1 MASGLTR
8 SLDMLSPLVH
18 PSLLSSSCAMP
29 FNQPP
34 LLGRIAFVTGSSRG
48 IGRAIAVELG
58 RWGADVVVHAQKNIG
73 LAEAVADEIRGL
85 GRRSMAVLA
94 DVRVKA
100 ELEAAADQVKA
111 ELGPV
116 DILVNNVGTRKDG
129 PFILMGDEKWE
140 EVMNVNLRGTVYATK
155 AFVRGMMARK
165 WGRIV
170 NIVSPTGIIGM
181 AGQTNYG
188 ASKGAVIA
196 LTKSLAREMAP
207 FGVLV
212 NAVNPGLIHTELTQD
227 VSPETRRGLLA
238 PTILKREGEPEEVAG
253 VVAFLCSDWA
263 SYMSGQIINVDGGLC
278 P

>member
-1 MASGLTR
+1 
-8 SLDMLSPLVH
+8 
-18 PSLLSSSCAMP
+18 MP
-29 FNQPP
+29 FDP
-34 LLGRIAFVTGSSRG
+34 LPLSGRTAFVTGSSRG

-58 RWGADVVVHAQKNIG
+58 RWGADVVVHAQKNLD
-73 LAEAVADEIRGL
+73 LAESAAAEIRAL
-85 GRRSMAVLA
+85 GRRSLAVLA

-100 ELEAAADQVKA
+100 DMEAAADRVKA

-116 DILVNNVGTRKDG
+116 DILVNNAGTRQDG
-129 PFILMGDEKWE
+129 PFILMSEEKWD
-140 EVMNVNLRGTVYATK
+140 EVMNVNLRGTVYTTK

-196 LTKSLAREMAP
+196 LTRSLAREMAP

-212 NAVNPGLIHTELTQD
+212 NAVNPGFIHTELTAD
-227 VSPETRRGLLA
+227 VSEETKRELLA
-238 PTILKREGEPEEVAG
+238 PTILKRQGEPEEVAS
-253 VVAFLCSDWA
+253 VVAFLCSNWS
-263 SYMSGQIINVDGGLC
+263 SYMSGQIVNVDGGLC

>member
-1 MASGLTR
+1 
-8 SLDMLSPLVH
+8 
-18 PSLLSSSCAMP
+18 MP
-29 FNQPP
+29 FDP
-34 LLGRIAFVTGSSRG
+34 LPLHGRTAFVTGSSRG

-58 RWGADVVVHAQKNIG
+58 RWGADVVVHAQKNLD
-73 LAEAVADEIRGL
+73 LAESTAAEIRAL
-85 GRRSMAVLA
+85 GRRSLALLA

-100 ELEAAADQVKA
+100 DLEAAADRVKA

-116 DILVNNVGTRKDG
+116 DILVNNAGTRQDG
-129 PFILMGDEKWE
+129 PFILMSEEKWD

-196 LTKSLAREMAP
+196 LTRSLAREMAP

-212 NAVNPGLIHTELTQD
+212 NAVNPGFIHTELTAD
-227 VSPETRRGLLA
+227 VSEETKRELLA
-238 PTILKREGEPEEVAG
+238 PTILKRQGEPEEVAS
-253 VVAFLCSDWA
+253 VVAFLCSNFS
-263 SYMSGQIINVDGGLC
+263 SYMSGQVVNVDGGLC

>member
-1 MASGLTR
+1 
-8 SLDMLSPLVH
+8 
-18 PSLLSSSCAMP
+18 MP

-48 IGRAIAVELG
+48 IGRAIAVELA
-58 RWGADVVVHAQKNIG
+58 RWGADVVVHAQKNLE
-73 LAEAVADEIRGL
+73 LAEAVAAEIRGMD
-85 GRRSMAVLA
+85 RRAMAVLA

-100 ELEAAADQVKA
+100 ELEAAADRVKA
-111 ELGPV
+111 ELGAV
-116 DILVNNVGTRKDG
+116 DILVNNAGTRKDG
-129 PFILMGDEKWE
+129 PFILMGDAKWE
-140 EVMNVNLRGTVYATK
+140 EVMDVNLRGTVYATK

-165 WGRIV
+165 WGRVV

-188 ASKGAVIA
+188 ASKGAVMS
-196 LTKSLAREMAP
+196 LTKSLAREVAP

-212 NAVNPGLIHTELTQD
+212 NAVNPGFIHTELTAD
-227 VSPETRRGLLA
+227 VSEEAKRVLLA
-238 PTILKREGEPEEVAG
+238 PTILKREGEPEEVAS

>member
-1 MASGLTR
+1 
-8 SLDMLSPLVH
+8 
-18 PSLLSSSCAMP
+18 MP
-29 FNQPP
+29 FDP
-34 LLGRIAFVTGSSRG
+34 LPLHGRTAFVTGSSRG
-48 IGRAIAVELG
+48 IGRAIALELG
-58 RWGADVVVHAQKNIG
+58 RWGADVVVHAQKNLD
-73 LAEAVADEIRGL
+73 LAESAAAEIRAL
-85 GRRSMAVLA
+85 GRRSLAVLA

-100 ELEAAADQVKA
+100 DMEAAADRVKA

-116 DILVNNVGTRKDG
+116 DILVNNAGTRQDG
-129 PFILMGDEKWE
+129 PFILMSEEKWD
-140 EVMNVNLRGTVYATK
+140 EVMNVNLRGTVYTTK

-196 LTKSLAREMAP
+196 LTRSLAREMAP

-212 NAVNPGLIHTELTQD
+212 NAVNPGFIHTELTAD
-227 VSPETRRGLLA
+227 VSEETKRELLA
-238 PTILKREGEPEEVAG
+238 PTILKRQGEPEEVAS
-253 VVAFLCSDWA
+253 VVAFLCSNFS
-263 SYMSGQIINVDGGLC
+263 SYMSGQIVNVDGGLC

>member
-1 MASGLTR
+1 
-8 SLDMLSPLVH
+8 
-18 PSLLSSSCAMP
+18 MP
-29 FNQPP
+29 FDPLP
-34 LLGRIAFVTGSSRG
+34 LLGRTAFVTGSSRG

-58 RWGADVVVHAQKNIG
+58 RWGADVVVHAQKNLD
-73 LAEAVADEIRGL
+73 LAESVAAEIRAL
-85 GRRSMAVLA
+85 GRRSLAVLA

-100 ELEAAADQVKA
+100 DLEAAADRVKA
-111 ELGPV
+111 ELGLV
-116 DILVNNVGTRKDG
+116 DILVNNAGTRQDG
-129 PFILMGDEKWE
+129 PFILMSEEKWD

-188 ASKGAVIA
+188 ASKGAIIA
-196 LTKSLAREMAP
+196 LTRSLAREMAP

-212 NAVNPGLIHTELTQD
+212 NAVNPGFIHTELTAD
-227 VSPETRRGLLA
+227 VSEETKRELLA
-238 PTILKREGEPEEVAG
+238 PTILKRQGEPEEVAS
-253 VVAFLCSDWA
+253 VVAFLCSDFS
-263 SYMSGQIINVDGGLC
+263 SYMSGQIVNVDGGLC

>member
-1 MASGLTR
+1 
-8 SLDMLSPLVH
+8 
-18 PSLLSSSCAMP
+18 MP

-48 IGRAIAVELG
+48 IGRAIAIELA
-58 RWGADVVVHAQKNIG
+58 RWGADVAVHAQKNLA
-73 LAEAVADEIRGL
+73 LAEAVAGEIRAL
-85 GRRSMAVLA
+85 GRRAVVVLA
-94 DVRVKA
+94 DVKVKA
-100 ELEAAADQVKA
+100 ELEACADRVKA

-116 DILVNNVGTRKDG
+116 DILVNNAGTRQDG

-155 AFVRGMMARK
+155 AFVRGMMTRK

-196 LTKSLAREMAP
+196 LTKSLAREMAS

-212 NAVNPGLIHTELTQD
+212 NAVNPGLIHTELTAD
-227 VSPETRRGLLA
+227 LPEETRRNLLA
-238 PTILKREGEPEEVAG
+238 PTILKREGEPEEVAS

-263 SYMSGQIINVDGGLC
+263 SYMSGQVINVDGGLC

>member
-1 MASGLTR
+1 
-8 SLDMLSPLVH
+8 
-18 PSLLSSSCAMP
+18 MP
-29 FNQPP
+29 FDP
-34 LLGRIAFVTGSSRG
+34 LPLHGRTAFVTGSSRG
-48 IGRAIAVELG
+48 IGRAIALELG
-58 RWGADVVVHAQKNIG
+58 RWGADVVVHAQKNLD
-73 LAEAVADEIRGL
+73 LAESAAAEIRAL
-85 GRRSMAVLA
+85 GRRSLAVLA

-100 ELEAAADQVKA
+100 DMEAAADRVKA

-116 DILVNNVGTRKDG
+116 DILVNNAGTRQDG
-129 PFILMGDEKWE
+129 PFILMSEEKWD
-140 EVMNVNLRGTVYATK
+140 EVMNVNLRGTVYTTK

-196 LTKSLAREMAP
+196 LTRSLAREMAP

-212 NAVNPGLIHTELTQD
+212 NAVNPGFIHTELTAD
-227 VSPETRRGLLA
+227 VSEETKRELLA
-238 PTILKREGEPEEVAG
+238 PTILKRQGEPEEVAS
-253 VVAFLCSDWA
+253 VVAFLCSNWS
-263 SYMSGQIINVDGGLC
+263 SYMSGQIVNVDGGLC

>member
-1 MASGLTR
+1 
-8 SLDMLSPLVH
+8 
-18 PSLLSSSCAMP
+18 MP
-29 FNQPP
+29 FNHPP
-34 LLGRIAFVTGSSRG
+34 LLGRIAFVSGSSRG
-48 IGRAIAVELG
+48 IGRAIAVELAH
-58 RWGADVVVHAQKNIG
+58 WGADVVVHAQKNLD
-73 LAEAVADEIRGL
+73 LAEAVAAEIRGL
-85 GRRSMAVLA
+85 GRRALVVLA
-94 DVRVKA
+94 DVR
-100 ELEAAADQVKA
+100 VKA

-116 DILVNNVGTRKDG
+116 DILVNNVGTRQDG

-170 NIVSPTGIIGM
+170 NIVSPTGIIGK

-212 NAVNPGLIHTELTQD
+212 NAVNPGLIHTELTAD
-227 VSPETRRGLLA
+227 IPEEVRRDMLA
-238 PTILKREGEPEEVAG
+238 PAILKREGEPEEVAG
-253 VVAFLCSDWA
+253 VVAFLCSEWA

>member
-1 MASGLTR
+1 
-8 SLDMLSPLVH
+8 
-18 PSLLSSSCAMP
+18 MP
-29 FNQPP
+29 FDP
-34 LLGRIAFVTGSSRG
+34 LPLHGRTAFVTGSSRG

-58 RWGADVVVHAQKNIG
+58 RWGADVVVHAQKNLD
-73 LAEAVADEIRGL
+73 LAESAADEIRAL
-85 GRRSMAVLA
+85 GRRSLAVLA

-100 ELEAAADQVKA
+100 ELEAAADRVKA

-116 DILVNNVGTRKDG
+116 DILVNNAGTRQDG
-129 PFILMGDEKWE
+129 PFILMSEEKWD

-196 LTKSLAREMAP
+196 LTRSLAREMAP

-212 NAVNPGLIHTELTQD
+212 NAVNPGFIHTELTAD
-227 VSPETRRGLLA
+227 VSEETKRELLA
-238 PTILKREGEPEEVAG
+238 PTILKRQGEPEEVAS
-253 VVAFLCSDWA
+253 VVAFLCSNFS
-263 SYMSGQIINVDGGLC
+263 SYMSGQIVNVDGGLC

>member
-1 MASGLTR
+1 
-8 SLDMLSPLVH
+8 
-18 PSLLSSSCAMP
+18 MP
-29 FNQPP
+29 FDP
-34 LLGRIAFVTGSSRG
+34 LPLHGRTAFVTGSSRG

-58 RWGADVVVHAQKNIG
+58 RWGADVVVHAQKNLD
-73 LAEAVADEIRGL
+73 LAESAAAEIRAL
-85 GRRSMAVLA
+85 GRRSLAVLA

-100 ELEAAADQVKA
+100 DLEAAADRVKA

-116 DILVNNVGTRKDG
+116 DILVNNAGTRQDG
-129 PFILMGDEKWE
+129 PFILMSEEKWD

-196 LTKSLAREMAP
+196 LTRSLAREMAP

-212 NAVNPGLIHTELTQD
+212 NAVNPGFIHTELTAD
-227 VSPETRRGLLA
+227 VSEETKRELLS
-238 PTILKREGEPEEVAG
+238 PTILKRQGEPEEVAS
-253 VVAFLCSDWA
+253 VVAFLCSNFS
-263 SYMSGQIINVDGGLC
+263 SYMSGQIVNVDGGLC

>member
-1 MASGLTR
+1 
-8 SLDMLSPLVH
+8 
-18 PSLLSSSCAMP
+18 MP
-29 FNQPP
+29 FHQPP

-48 IGRAIAVELG
+48 IGRAIAIELAH
-58 RWGADVVVHAQKNIG
+58 WGADVAVHAQKNLD
-73 LAEAVADEIRGL
+73 LAEGVADEIRGL
-85 GRRSMAVLA
+85 GRRAVVALG
-94 DVRVKA
+94 DVKVKA
-100 ELEAAADQVKA
+100 DLEACADQVKA

-116 DILVNNVGTRKDG
+116 DILVNNAGTRQDG

-155 AFVRGMMARK
+155 AFVRGMMNRK

-207 FGVLV
+207 FGILV
-212 NAVNPGLIHTELTQD
+212 NAVNPGLIHTELTAD
-227 VSPETRRGLLA
+227 LPDETRRNLLA
-238 PTILKREGEPEEVAG
+238 PTILKREGEPEEVAS
-253 VVAFLCSDWA
+253 VVAFLCTDWA
-263 SYMSGQIINVDGGLC
+263 SYMSGQVVNVDGGLC